1 MALLKFLLR
10 AFGLRPRSMGDA
22 GEESSPLVPSDEKK
36 SLQAKEETCA
46 PSPPQETKK
55 PRATS
60 RSEKDLTAA
69 ELLEKIRDADER
81 TAVAKKSTAM
91 LTDRSIV
98 AAERT
103 VDLLEVLIARSI
115 KLEFRGSKEQIRG
128 DKGITVIIKRGLGGK
143 EEARLTFLPCEKK
156 ELRAKPLSKPQS
168 EKNSTQMDILK
179 QKADDARRRA
189 QAAEDIVECMGR
201 SVVANER
208 AEKLVEEIVVELM
221 S

>member
-10 AFGLRPRSMGDA
+10 AFGLRPRLMGDA
-22 GEESSPLVPSDEKK
+22 GDESSPLVPFDEKK
-36 SLQAKEETCA
+36 SLQAKEETCP
-46 PSPPQETKK
+46 PSPPPEKKK

-60 RSEKDLTAA
+60 RSEKDLTAT
-69 ELLEKIRDADER
+69 ELLEQIRDADER

-91 LTDRSIV
+91 LTDLSIA

-128 DKGITVIIKRGLGGK
+128 HKGITVIIKRGLGGK
-143 EEARLTFLPCEKK
+143 EEARLTFLPCENK
-156 ELRAKPLSKPQS
+156 EIRVKSSWS
-168 EKNSTQMDILK
+168 EKNLTQMDILR
-179 QKADDARRRA
+179 QKADDARSRA
-189 QAAEDIVECMGR
+189 QAAEDIVEYMGR